1 MSFSETLVHLFLP
14 HHTNNH
20 RSKVLH
26 LDALF
31 AYVLIFSLFNFGLR
45 TLHKTMPDVL
55 GYATD
60 IHVEQLLNG
69 TNSKRQEAGLA
80 ALTMNGQLS
89 QAAAAKAQDMFAKGY
104 WAHNSPTGTT
114 PWNFISG
121 AGYHYVVAGE
131 NLAKNFSNSQGVVD
145 AWMASPTH
153 RENIVKGSYKEVG
166 FAVVNGVLN
175 GEETTLV
182 VQMFGTSTGAVAS
195 IPAPTK
201 APVLVEKAL
210 ATDQPAPAVAAAP
223 TTTPDEI
230 TPTVPVVPTAVAP
243 TSPVAAGLESS
254 FLGVTKTPAIN
265 IPTLTKEI
273 VFVFAG
279 VLMGVLLLDA
289 WIVSRKKIVRV
300 AGHNIAHFLFLSA
313 IIILVASVGR
323 GALL

>member
-1 MSFSETLVHLFLP
+1 MHFAETLTHLFVP

-31 AYVLIFSLFNFGLR
+31 TYVLIFAIFNFGIR
-45 TLHKTMPDVL
+45 ALHRTMPDVL

-69 TNSKRQEAGLA
+69 TNAKRQEAGLGG
-80 ALTMNGQLS
+80 LSLNGQLS

-104 WAHNSPTGTT
+104 WAHNSPTGST
-114 PWNFISG
+114 PWDFISG
-121 AGYHYVVAGE
+121 SGYRYVVAGE
-131 NLAKNFSNSQGVVD
+131 NLAKNFSTSQAVVD

-166 FAVVNGVLN
+166 FAIVNGTLN

-182 VQMFGTSTGAVAS
+182 VQMFGTSAGAVAS
-195 IPAPTK
+195 APAPTK
-201 APVLVEKAL
+201 APVLVQQAL
-210 ATDQPAPAVAAAP
+210 ATEEPALA
-223 TTTPDEI
+223 TTPKV
-230 TPTVPVVPTAVAP
+230 TPAATPIPTAVP
-243 TSPVAAGLESS
+243 TVVPAAVPTIAAGLESA
-254 FLGVTKTPAIN
+254 FLGVTKKPAIN
-265 IPTLTKEI
+265 IPTLTRDI

-279 VLMGVLLLDA
+279 VLLAVLVIDA
-289 WIVSRKKIVRV
+289 WVVSKKKIVRV
-300 AGHNIAHFLFLSA
+300 AGHNIAHFFFLSA
-313 IIILVASVGR
+313 IVIIAASVGR